1 MTGAAYLAD
10 VSRTIG
16 TKSIDMGGTVHENS
30 DLEKLQGISGLSA
43 QAGEFK
49 LVSKGR
55 QVSDEQFVNRYG
67 SFMLV
72 LLWTRGMHAV

>member
-55 QVSDEQFVNRYG
+55 QVNSTWGDDI
-67 SFMLV
+67 SSSLV
-72 LLWTRGMHAV
+72 RDYI